1 MSPRISIQPLKLL
14 KKLFATHKK
23 NKKKKQKEKKKQ
35 KKQLTIL
42 IT

>member
-23 NKKKKQKEKKKQ
+23 NKKIKQNEKKKQ